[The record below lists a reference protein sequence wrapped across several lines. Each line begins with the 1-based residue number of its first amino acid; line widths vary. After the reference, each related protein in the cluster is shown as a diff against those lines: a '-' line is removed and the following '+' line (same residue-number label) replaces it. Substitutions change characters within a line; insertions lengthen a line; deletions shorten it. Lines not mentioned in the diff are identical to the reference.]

1 MSGDTLDELY
11 TNCALYVLPSEVE
24 GLALTLLE
32 AMSAGARCL
41 VSDIPENTAVTR
53 DFAVSFKS
61 MDVDSLTQ
69 KLSELLNA
77 PDENLY
83 AKEQRAY
90 IMKNYNYENVV
101 KKTEQIYRKALNK

>member
-1 MSGDTLDELY
+1 
-11 TNCALYVLPSEVE
+11 
-24 GLALTLLE
+24 
-32 AMSAGARCL
+32 
-41 VSDIPENTAVTR
+41 
-53 DFAVSFKS
+53 

>member
-1 MSGDTLDELY
+1 MR
-11 TNCALYVLPSEVE
+11 AVL
-24 GLALTLLE
+24 
-32 AMSAGARCL
+32 SATYPKIRRSP
-41 VSDIPENTAVTR
+41 VISP
-53 DFAVSFKS
+53 VSFKS